1 MLFHKKMIS
10 ERLSG
15 LDPVYYYIIPAAFF
29 TFMGIAFG
37 PFGSYLFEEVLIIP
51 CVLFLRSMLAHPLQ
65 KDAKKAFVLSGI
77 LFVWFFLLQILRD
90 LAYFDVYPFAP
101 YFCSYFF
108 AFPMAALLRDG
119 EEKKGLKLFFV
130 VFLAAGLWHVTA
142 TLLLF
147 LDWIPAYFNEYHVF
161 WDGGRLN
168 SFWHPNMAA
177 CFLMFSI
184 AACLAF
190 LQSTTR
196 KRTKLVF
203 LACILFLLIPLAL
216 TNCRTVIILTG
227 GLLGGAAFYTI
238 LKGRWKLLIP
248 GLVVV
253 CAMVLVVYTGSN
265 RLYQA
270 HREVLIAER
279 RAEYLQ
285 QQAENAAPKDTT
297 EEKNAA
303 KPTVTTETEVK
314 ISLGGTSGQGTLAN
328 DITSLNSRTMLWNA
342 SLTALK
348 ANKLY
353 PIIGVDNP
361 GRHMSYFST
370 FPDYHTHNSWMEVL
384 LGLGIPGLAIAMVF
398 TVITLWNGIVI
409 LLKYPLDVWK
419 RTTAMV
425 TLCMMVA
432 SFMEPYLFLPPS
444 DYHLFNFMFLL
455 CAGYLFHWQQEDN
468 RRMLQAVR
476 KFLHI

>member
-29 TFMGIAFG
+29 VFMGISFG

-51 CVLFLRSMLAHPLQ
+51 CVLFLRAMLTRPLQ
-65 KDAKKAFVLSGI
+65 RNAKKALLLSGI
-77 LFVWFFLLQILRD
+77 LFAWFFLLQILRD
-90 LAYFDVYPFAP
+90 LAFFEVYPFST

-108 AFPMAALLRDG
+108 AFPMASLLQDG
-119 EEKKGLKLFFV
+119 EEKKGLKLFFIT
-130 VFLAAGLWHVTA
+130 FIAAGLWHAFSTF
-142 TLLLF
+142 LLL

-168 SFWHPNMAA
+168 SFWHPNMTA

-184 AACLAF
+184 ASCIAF
-190 LQSTTR
+190 LQSATK
-196 KRTKLVF
+196 KRTR
-203 LACILFLLIPLAL
+203 LALLTCILILLIPLAL

-227 GLLGGAAFYTI
+227 GILSGAVFYAV

-248 GLVVV
+248 GLAIV
-253 CAMVLVVYTGSN
+253 CSMVVLVYIGSN
-265 RLYQA
+265 RLYNAQ
-270 HREVLIAER
+270 RNVLLAER
-279 RAEYLQ
+279 KAEYLQ
-285 QQAENAAPKDTT
+285 QAEAEGKEISPDT
-297 EEKNAA
+297 EMK
-303 KPTVTTETEVK
+303 V
-314 ISLGGTSGQGTLAN
+314 SLDGSSSQKTLAN
-328 DITSLNSRTMLWNA
+328 DITNFNNRTIIWDA

-348 ANKLY
+348 ANRLY
-353 PIIGVDNP
+353 PIFGVDNP
-361 GRHMSYFST
+361 GRHMSYFSRIR
-370 FPDYHTHNSWMEVL
+370 DHHTHNSWIETL

-419 RTTAMV
+419 RTTAML
-425 TLCMMVA
+425 TLCMMAA
-432 SFMEPYLFLPPS
+432 SFMEPYLFLPPL
-444 DYHLFNFMFLL
+444 DYYLFNFIFLL
-455 CAGYLFHWQQEDN
+455 CAGYLLHWQEEDN
-468 RRMLQAVR
+468 RKMLQAVR

>member
-15 LDPVYYYIIPAAFF
+15 MDPVYYYIIPAAFF
-29 TFMGIAFG
+29 VFMGIAFG
-37 PFGSYLFEEVLIIP
+37 PFGSYLFEQVLIIP
-51 CVLFLRSMLAHPLQ
+51 CVLFLHTMLSRPLQ

-77 LFVWFFLLQILRD
+77 LFAWFFLLQILRD
-90 LAYFDVYPFAP
+90 LAFFEVYPFST

-119 EEKKGLKLFFV
+119 EEKKGLKLFFI
-130 VFLAAGLWHVTA
+130 VFLAAGLWHATA

-190 LQSTTR
+190 LQSATK
-196 KRTKLVF
+196 KRTKLAF
-203 LACILFLLIPLAL
+203 LACTLILLIPLAL

-285 QQAENAAPKDTT
+285 QAEEAGEEIAPDPEIK
-297 EEKNAA
+297 
-303 KPTVTTETEVK
+303 V
-314 ISLGGTSGQGTLAN
+314 SLGGTSGQGTLAN
-328 DITSLNSRTMLWNA
+328 DITSLNSRTMLWSA
-342 SLTALK
+342 SLTALR
-348 ANKLY
+348 ANPLY
-353 PIIGVDNP
+353 ILFGVDNP

-370 FPDYHTHNSWMEVL
+370 FPDHHTHNSWMEVL
-384 LGLGIPGLAIAMVF
+384 LGLGIPGFAIAMVF

-419 RTTAMV
+419 RTTAML
-425 TLCMMVA
+425 TLCMMAA
-432 SFMEPYLFLPPS
+432 SFMEPYLFLPPL
-444 DYHLFNFMFLL
+444 DYYLFNFVFLL
-455 CAGYLFHWQQEDN
+455 CAGYLLHWQEEDN
-468 RRMLQAVR
+468 RNMLQAMR